1 MKSFHI
7 RLAELTRKRK
17 TKPITDEEILEI
29 QHCEQQNETYVESV
43 LMLETKI
50 KAAEIV
56 KDTEWESQLYIQ
68 LDSLECDPH
77 RTKVK

>member
-17 TKPITDEEILEI
+17 TKPLTDAEIIEI
-29 QHCEQQNETYVESV
+29 QHCQQLNEVYVESV
-43 LMLETKI
+43 LALQTMI
-50 KAAEIV
+50 VAAETA
-56 KDTEWESQLYIQ
+56 KDTEWESELYRQ

>member
-17 TKPITDEEILEI
+17 TKPLTDAEIIEI
-29 QHCEQQNETYVESV
+29 QQCEQLNETYIESV
-43 LMLETKI
+43 LMLEHKI

-56 KDTEWESQLYIQ
+56 KDTEWESELYIQ